1 MDLKQRSRY
10 LLVDPDRNDKEFDE
24 VIEKKFDAVI
34 DKIEWELNQQ
44 DINLTDGF
52 YSSGESDD

>member
-10 LLVDPDRNDKEFDE
+10 LLVDPDKNDKEFDE

>member
-1 MDLKQRSRY
+1 MTFATPL
-10 LLVDPDRNDKEFDE
+10 
-24 VIEKKFDAVI
+24 

-52 YSSGESDD
+52 YTSSSEEFDDNVKPDD

>member
-10 LLVDPDRNDKEFDE
+10 LLVDPDNNDKEFDE

>member
-10 LLVDPDRNDKEFDE
+10 LLVDPDNDTNEFDE

-34 DKIEWELNQQ
+34 DKIEWELN
-44 DINLTDGF
+44 
-52 YSSGESDD
+52 